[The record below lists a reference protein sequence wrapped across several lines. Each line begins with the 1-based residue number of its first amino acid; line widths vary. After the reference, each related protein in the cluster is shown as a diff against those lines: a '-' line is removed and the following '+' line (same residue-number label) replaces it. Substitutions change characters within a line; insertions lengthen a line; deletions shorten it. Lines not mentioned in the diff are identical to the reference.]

1 VSIAGLIVTAI
12 IAIIALAWI
21 TYPLLLR
28 QRDFGES
35 ARQQR
40 QRDELLTTYERVIAT
55 IRDLDEDFRTG
66 KMNEEDYAPER
77 ERWSARGVEI
87 LRQLQNAGGLP
98 ATQLEQS
105 ADEAA
110 VDDAIEDAVASYIAA
125 MKEQPP
131 PE

>member
-1 VSIAGLIVTAI
+1 MSIAGLIVTAI

-21 TYPLLLR
+21 TYPLMLR
-28 QRDFGES
+28 QRDFGEG

-40 QRDELLTTYERVIAT
+40 QRDELLTSYERVVAT

-77 ERWSARGVEI
+77 ELWSARGIEI
-87 LRQLQNAGGLP
+87 LQQLQAIGGLP

-125 MKEQPP
+125 MKAQPP
-131 PE
+131 AE